1 MEAEFY
7 GLLDRMMPYHA
18 QELIGRALLRQAC
31 LGGTKIELQTAVAQT
46 RGLVFEM
53 GSTTPFLTDESKE
66 LRWVIT
72 DRVVNGSPVWA
83 AEGGVYFMYRG
94 MMNMMMIS
102 HEAIC
107 ARGRNW
113 CRLYNTQVTA
123 TAAAPTACPRT
134 NG

>member
-18 QELIGRALLRQAC
+18 QELIGRALLRRAC
-31 LGGTKIELQTAVAQT
+31 LGGTETELRTAVAQT

-53 GSTTPFLTDESKE
+53 GSTTPFLTDEFQD

-83 AEGGVYFMYRG
+83 AGGGVLFMYR
-94 MMNMMMIS
+94 NVT
-102 HEAIC
+102 
-107 ARGRNW
+107 NVPQYTT
-113 CRLYNTQVTA
+113 CR
-123 TAAAPTACPRT
+123 
-134 NG
+134 